1 MKPLTADMHSFTL
14 HSFSMLSAYLT
25 LVSGMPMAA
34 GCEGS
39 LLPEAAGCGPFL
51 CERLPDVSVFVR
63 LGSNR
68 LCGALT
74 TPHQSS
80 SAATVS
86 RRAPLP
92 SQKLLF
98 PLLGE

>member
-1 MKPLTADMHSFTL
+1 MWPIP
-14 HSFSMLSAYLT
+14 
-25 LVSGMPMAA
+25 V
-34 GCEGS
+34 
-39 LLPEAAGCGPFL
+39 
-51 CERLPDVSVFVR
+51 PDVSVVVQ
-63 LGSNR
+63 LGFNR

-86 RRAPLP
+86 RCAPLP

-98 PLLGE
+98 TLLGEWCFPGGCRMWTKLLPEAGGCNLMFLPGVAKIAGD